1 MKERICKECGKVFAT
16 ESKYQICC
24 SHECYRKRHLRLQRE
39 SRERA
44 LLEREREKERRDAAR
59 RRREFF
65 AARDAAFEK
74 AGLPP
79 TKIEIRDG
87 KRIETRG
94 RCPGGRANSL
104 LTFVDRER

>member
-24 SHECYRKRHLRLQRE
+24 SHECYRKRHLRQMREHREYAQRLK
-39 SRERA
+39 A
-44 LLEREREKERRDAAR
+44 LKLERLDKAR

-79 TKIEIRDG
+79 PKIEIRDG

>member
-1 MKERICKECGKVFAT
+1 MKKFKCKECGKEFT
-16 ESKYQICC
+16 SEKQYQVCC
-24 SHECYRKRHLRLQRE
+24 SHECYRKRHLRMQRE
-39 SRERA
+39 HRERVR
-44 LLEREREKERRDAAR
+44 LELEREKERRAAEL

-79 TKIEIRDG
+79 PKIEIRDG

>member
-1 MKERICKECGKVFAT
+1 MKKFKCKECGKEFT
-16 ESKYQICC
+16 SEKQYQVCC
-24 SHECYRKRHLRLQRE
+24 SSTCYKKRYLRQMREAKAAKYACRKF
-39 SRERA
+39 
-44 LLEREREKERRDAAR
+44 EKERLDKAR

-79 TKIEIRDG
+79 PKIEIRDG